1 MSSLVSDRSQKNETQ
16 NKLIEILTSTVR
28 DLLLKRIPV
37 AYIDPQFQSLVFKPL
52 LIQPL
57 MDLDVVNL
65 SDAQLQRLELCLRL
79 GKPADIYLIDEP
91 SAYLN
96 EEEISVAAKVIK
108 NFILYAKKTAFVVET
123 DPDMGFEINDKVIL
137 FSGKPAS
144 DIIATKSL
152 FYGIGTDR

>member
-1 MSSLVSDRSQKNETQ
+1 
-16 NKLIEILTSTVR
+16 
-28 DLLLKRIPV
+28 LK
-37 AYIDPQFQSLVFKPL
+37 
-52 LIQPL
+52 
-57 MDLDVVNL
+57 L
-65 SDAQLQRLELCLRL
+65 SDSLLPRHTQ
-79 GKPADIYLIDEP
+79 PADIYLIDEP

-144 DIIATKSL
+144 DIIASPPKKQFHVRFFFPSL
-152 FYGIGTDR
+152 FICMFVNFFFW

>member
-1 MSSLVSDRSQKNETQ
+1 
-16 NKLIEILTSTVR
+16 
-28 DLLLKRIPV
+28 
-37 AYIDPQFQSLVFKPL
+37 
-52 LIQPL
+52 

-144 DIIATKSL
+144 DIIASPPKKQFHQSL
-152 FYGIGTDR
+152 YFMELALTDKTLGGRVMPSRFRD